1 MYYLLLGYDENIG
14 GAPHLVITTFCEDV
28 QSNN

>member
-14 GAPHLVITTFCEDV
+14 GAPHLVITFCEDV